1 MRTFRRPVLTAP
13 IAVVAA
19 ASLIFGFSTLGP
31 QPAQAVR
38 DVVTVTVPLTT
49 IDTPG
54 RTGSSA
60 LLRMRVG
67 NSAPITVMID
77 TGTVGLRLWGAPP
90 AGANVTQERL
100 STRLGGQQVPGLI
113 ATAPMHFLGVSTVR
127 DVPFQYISTDNAYI
141 KRWKKA
147 GVSGII
153 GLGVGDGDLTNPL
166 MSLPAS
172 LGQSWSLSFSRR
184 PGAGQLVIGDLP
196 RPDSLMRF
204 TLATQGKNIYGHS
217 IWNDKAAN
225 GCWALG
231 NVVRTCVPTW
241 FDSGFTVMRVK
252 GRQFGA
258 LPTTSTGRLKKGTE
272 VQLAAGSSAFYG
284 YNFSAGNIGSRSIV
298 KVIPRSAPVINTG
311 NAIYFR
317 YTVTY
322 ATTTGEIYMST
333 RSTRGN

>member
-1 MRTFRRPVLTAP
+1 
-13 IAVVAA
+13 VAA
-19 ASLIFGFSTLGP
+19 ALSLTLGFSTLSP
-31 QPAQAVR
+31 QSAQASR
-38 DVVTVTVPLTT
+38 DVVTVTIPLTT

-60 LLRMRVG
+60 LLHMRLG

-77 TGTVGLRLWGAPP
+77 TGTVGLRLWGTAPE
-90 AGANVTQERL
+90 GAKVTQERI
-100 STRLGGQQVPGLI
+100 STRLGGQRVPGVI

-127 DVPFQYISTDNAYI
+127 NVPFQYISTDNAYI

-153 GLGVGDGDLTNPL
+153 GLGVGGGDLTNPL
-166 MSLPAS
+166 MSLPAN

-184 PGAGQLVIGDLP
+184 QDAGRLVIGDLP

-204 TLATQGKNIYGHS
+204 TLPSQGKNIYGHS

-225 GCWALG
+225 GCWAFARA
-231 NVVRTCVPTW
+231 VRTCVPTW

-252 GRQFGA
+252 GRQFSV
-258 LPTTSTGRLKKGTE
+258 LPTTSTGRLKNGTE

-284 YNFSAGNIGSRSIV
+284 YNFTAGNIGSRSIV
-298 KVIPRSAPVINTG
+298 KVVPRSSPVINTG
-311 NAIYFR
+311 NAIFFR

-322 ATTTGEIYMST
+322 ATTTGDIYLST
-333 RSTRGN
+333 RSSRGN